1 MKMSRMHLSRDRE
14 QTVKMHHRAVHQI
27 NEALELCLNSER
39 TKEQWTTLR
48 RDKHLEMYAKKQ
60 VTSMASVC
68 LLGVNEAKCGF
79 DEVYDL
85 LSFDSTDKFRLMM
98 ALVYG
103 KDCKDAGLISMRP
116 KNDRLSNWSLNT
128 QHAAIWFALQNR
140 RKPALVREKS
150 FTFFQTLKVI
160 LPELRPSG
168 MSTVA
173 AAAGGGAGRQ
183 SEAVMKRTMA
193 LSWLP
198 FPEADEF
205 EFDDDARDAVNL
217 QYTLIIEELGRNRLR
232 VSCVTSS
239 FHDGNALKS
248 SSRWAARA
256 VARRLVF
263 RSISRL
269 ESAVISS
276 RISDQEFLSQHQWIK
291 NEERPECKVC
301 WKQFNALYRR
311 RHHCRLCGEVICG
324 SCSSLRRTNVV
335 LKKDLQKV
343 RVCHLC
349 SNKGRDKADS
359 FASTTDTFPGNH
371 TTDEEMP
378 MAKLFPGAA
387 GSFGPRVRRDH
398 HRPRFE
404 EAKSSSGDDDDND
417 DDDDDDDMDDYEED
431 ETYEGYIGRGPDS
444 VVAIYSSQKVISI
457 KSINRSELKSVGHSD
472 LKVRSI
478 LSQSEVKK
486 AVAVVKSNSGGEN
499 QKRAATNDQARY
511 SLSFLHPVAAAR
523 AANTRALQPV
533 VADYG
538 SYEEYALTSRDSDF
552 SNRRTS
558 IASDNS
564 GLLDRYY
571 VDEGYFLP
579 KLDPVRELQRLK
591 LMKVVCSPA
600 CTLIEPMLMKKCC
613 EVAASAFGVSSAFIA
628 RVEEHHVAIEHSNNV
643 PRLCTYDQ
651 FYRHETPCDFVLVQP
666 QHHPLVILDCMA
678 DPRTREIPMVQQLGM
693 RFFVGASISVRGLP
707 IGCLCAF
714 DQSGNDGQLVTTRYD
729 LSILENAVRSIEVE
743 LEKLVQGLHIA

>member
-27 NEALELCLNSER
+27 NQALDVCLNSPR

-60 VTSMASVC
+60 STAIAPVS

-98 ALVYG
+98 ALVHG
-103 KDCKDAGLISMRP
+103 QDCKDAGLISIRP
-116 KNDRLSNWSLNT
+116 KNDHLSDASLNT

-140 RKPALVREKS
+140 RKAALVRERS
-150 FTFFQTLKVI
+150 FTFFQTLKII

-168 MSTVA
+168 MSTA
-173 AAAGGGAGRQ
+173 TAGGRQ
-183 SEAVMKRTMA
+183 SEVVLKRTMA

-205 EFDDDARDAVNL
+205 DFDDDARDAVNL

-269 ESAVISS
+269 EGAVIAS
-276 RISDQEFLSQHQWIK
+276 RISEQEFVSQHQWVK
-291 NEERPECKVC
+291 NEERVACVIC

-335 LKKDLQKV
+335 MKKELQKV

-349 SNKGRDKADS
+349 SNKGRVKADS
-359 FASTTDTFPGNH
+359 FASTTDTFPGHH

-387 GSFGPRVRRDH
+387 ASQGPRFQRDHH
-398 HRPRFE
+398 HRPRFK
-404 EAKSSSGDDDDND
+404 EAKEDQSDDDED
-417 DDDDDDDMDDYEED
+417 DDDDDDNMDDYEE
-431 ETYEGYIGRGPDS
+431 EEEGFEGYIGRGPDS
-444 VVAIYSSQKVISI
+444 IVGIYSSQKVISI
-457 KSINRSELKSVGHSD
+457 KSINRSNLR
-472 LKVRSI
+472 VRSTTTA
-478 LSQSEVKK
+478 LSLPAHQSEVKK
-486 AVAVVKSNSGGEN
+486 SVVVVKKSHSGGGGEI
-499 QKRAATNDQARY
+499 QKRGAPVDQTRY
-511 SLSFLHPVAAAR
+511 SLSFLHPAATVR
-523 AANTRALQPV
+523 AVNNRSLQPV

-538 SYEEYALTSRDSDF
+538 SYEEYALTNRDSDF

-613 EVAASAFGVSSAFIA
+613 EVAASAFGVSGAFIA
-628 RVEEHHVAIEHSNNV
+628 RVDEQHVAIEHAIGV
-643 PRLCTYDQ
+643 PRLYTYDQ
-651 FYRHETPCDFVLVQP
+651 FFRHETLCDFVLVQP
-666 QHHPLVILDCMA
+666 QHHPLVILDCMV

-714 DQSGNDGQLVTTRYD
+714 DQSSSEDQLITTRYD
-729 LSILENAVRSIEVE
+729 LSILENAVRSIETE
-743 LEKLVQGLHIA
+743 LEKLVQGLHFS